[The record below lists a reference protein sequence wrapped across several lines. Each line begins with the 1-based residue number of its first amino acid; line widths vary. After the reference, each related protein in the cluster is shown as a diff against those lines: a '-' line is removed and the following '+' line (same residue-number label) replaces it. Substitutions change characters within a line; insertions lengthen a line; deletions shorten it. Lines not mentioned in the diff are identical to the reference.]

1 MQCKTATMIGD
12 LYPSENQESIVLITD
27 IDSSLYDYK
36 LMKLQ
41 NGNVN
46 LVKTQVHIAIRFFKA
61 SNDDINEKKEV
72 VWLREGYSIS
82 KRNQAVFD
90 LTKDF
95 LSDQTAF
102 DVANGPLLL
111 PHKLATISSPQV
123 PTPPL

>member
-12 LYPSENQESIVLITD
+12 LHPSENQESIVLITD

-61 SNDDINEKKEV
+61 SNDDINEKK
-72 VWLREGYSIS
+72 RS
-82 KRNQAVFD
+82 
-90 LTKDF
+90 LTKIQIDY
-95 LSDQTAF
+95 LKKRIHYIDQILRQMKNSVRR
-102 DVANGPLLL
+102 DHLGDILDQMNED
-111 PHKLATISSPQV
+111 
-123 PTPPL
+123 